1 MPYEESLKLLKNTA
15 NVVDLT
21 VSQIFSEYQRKL
33 QQQHQHH
40 SQHHLS
46 SLANSHTY
54 ENNPSRTKTTSA
66 HSNSVDGNQRR
77 LAHIRNS
84 HSTYV
89 NERTIN
95 NNDND
100 NDRSCLM
107 HDDYDNNN
115 HDRTTV
121 LITKQLSKIACD
133 APNLANSYSHCT
145 DTKSFTKHGFNDNS
159 KSSEALNCSRR
170 EFSDNC
176 LVSANCMPDL
186 PKVNLQLS

>member
-77 LAHIRNS
+77 LAHKNS

-115 HDRTTV
+115 QDRTTV
-121 LITKQLSKIACD
+121 LITKQLSEIACD

>member
-77 LAHIRNS
+77 LAHINS

-115 HDRTTV
+115 QDRTTV

>member
-33 QQQHQHH
+33 QHQHQHH

-77 LAHIRNS
+77 LAHINS

>member
-33 QQQHQHH
+33 QHQHQHH

-54 ENNPSRTKTTSA
+54 ENNPSRTKTI
-66 HSNSVDGNQRR
+66 
-77 LAHIRNS
+77 LAHISGNS

-115 HDRTTV
+115 QDRTTV